1 MRRVAI
7 TGLGLVSSL
16 GHDVESFWN
25 ATRNG
30 ETGVAP
36 TTIPEGD
43 SLTARMVAEVKGWDG
58 AKALDRKLLGL
69 SDRFSQFAVYAA
81 KQAVDDAGDMARDNA
96 AIIIGTGVGGAVTL
110 DESYVRLYRENQQ
123 RIHPFSIPRLMAN
136 GPASLVSLAMG
147 ITGPS
152 FAVSSACSSSNHAI
166 GLAAGMVQRG
176 EVEAALAGGAEAAI
190 TYGGIR
196 AWEALRVISP
206 DVCRPFSADR
216 KGMILG
222 EGSGMVVLEDMGRAK
237 ARGAHIYAELAGFG
251 MSADAVDMVQPSM
264 EGAARTIK
272 TALNAAGMNPDE
284 VDYINAHGTG
294 TPAND
299 PTETKAIRT
308 VFGDAADKL
317 LVSSTKAMH
326 GHALGAAG
334 ALELIA
340 TLGAMHS
347 GIVPPTINFTEA
359 DPECDLDYVP
369 NQARERQIKSAV
381 SNSFAFGGLNAVLAL
396 RAAP

>member
-7 TGLGLVSSL
+7 TGLGLISSI
-16 GHDVESFWN
+16 GHDVQTFWD

-30 ETGVAP
+30 VSGVAP
-36 TTIPEGD
+36 TTIADGD
-43 SLTARMVAEVKGWDG
+43 KLLARMVAEVKEWDG
-58 AKALDRKLLGL
+58 SKALDRKLLNL
-69 SDRFSQFAVYAA
+69 SDRFSQFAVHAA
-81 KQAVDDAGDMARDNA
+81 KQAAEDAGGMPIDNA

-110 DESYVRLYRENQQ
+110 DESYVRLYREEQQ

-136 GPASLVSLAMG
+136 GPASLVSLALG
-147 ITGPS
+147 ITGPA

-166 GLAAGMVQRG
+166 GLAAGMVRRG
-176 EVEAALAGGAEAAI
+176 EASAALAGGTEAAI

-206 DVCRPFSADR
+206 DVCRPFSVDR
-216 KGMILG
+216 KGLILG
-222 EGSGMVVLEDMGRAK
+222 EGSGMVVLEDMERAQ

-251 MSADAVDMVQPSM
+251 MSSDAMDMVQPSM

-272 TALNAAGMNPDE
+272 IALNDAGMNPDE

-340 TLGAMHS
+340 TLGAMES

-369 NQARERQIKSAV
+369 NKARERQVLAAV

-396 RAAP
+396 RAVT

>member
-16 GHDVESFWN
+16 GHDVESFWS

-30 ETGVAP
+30 ETGVAA
-36 TTIPEGD
+36 TTIPDGD
-43 SLTARMVAEVKGWDG
+43 KLTARMVAEVKGWEG

-81 KQAVDDAGDMARDNA
+81 KQAVNDAGDMPQANA

-110 DESYVRLYRENQQ
+110 DESYIRLYREEQQ

-147 ITGPS
+147 ITGPA

-190 TYGGIR
+190 TFGGIR
-196 AWEALRVISP
+196 AWEALRVIAP
-206 DVCRPFSADR
+206 DVCRPFSKDR

-222 EGSGMVVLEDMGRAK
+222 EGSGMVVLEDMERAK
-237 ARGAHIYAELAGFG
+237 ARGARIYAELAGFG

-272 TALNAAGMNPDE
+272 AALNAAGMNPDE

-299 PTETKAIRT
+299 PTETKAIRS
-308 VFGDAADKL
+308 VFRDAADKL

-340 TLGAMHS
+340 TLGAMNS

-369 NQARERQIKSAV
+369 NEARERQVKSAV

-396 RAAP
+396 RAGP

>member
-81 KQAVDDAGDMARDNA
+81 KQAVDDAGDMARGNA

-136 GPASLVSLAMG
+136 GSASLVSLAMG

-369 NQARERQIKSAV
+369 NQARERQVKSAV

>member
-16 GHDVESFWN
+16 GHDLESFWN

-30 ETGVAP
+30 VTGIAP

-43 SLTARMVAEVKGWDG
+43 TLTARMVAEVKGWDG

-81 KQAVDDAGDMARDNA
+81 KQAVEDAGSVVRDNS

-110 DESYVRLYRENQQ
+110 DESYDRLYRENQQ

-176 EVEAALAGGAEAAI
+176 EVEAALAGGTEAAI

-222 EGSGMVVLEDMGRAK
+222 EGSGMVVLENMERAK

-264 EGAARTIK
+264 EGAARTIQA
-272 TALNAAGMNPDE
+272 ALNAAAMNPDD

-299 PTETKAIRT
+299 PTETKAIRS

-340 TLGAMHS
+340 TLGAMNS

-369 NQARERQIKSAV
+369 NQARERQVKSAV

-396 RAAP
+396 RAVP

>member
-30 ETGVAP
+30 ESGVAP

-43 SLTARMVAEVKGWDG
+43 KLTARMVAEVKDWDG

-69 SDRFSQFAVYAA
+69 SDRFSQFAAYAA
-81 KQAVDDAGDMARDNA
+81 KQAVDDAGDMPRDNA

-222 EGSGMVVLEDMGRAK
+222 EGSGMVVLEDMERAK

-272 TALNAAGMNPDE
+272 AALNAAGMNPDE

-308 VFGDAADKL
+308 VFGDAADKV

-369 NQARERQIKSAV
+369 NQARERQVKSAV

>member
-81 KQAVDDAGDMARDNA
+81 KQAVDDAGDMPRDNA

-123 RIHPFSIPRLMAN
+123 RVHPFSIPRLMAN

-196 AWEALRVISP
+196 GWEALRVISP

-222 EGSGMVVLEDMGRAK
+222 EGSGMVVLEDMERAK

-272 TALNAAGMNPDE
+272 AALNAAGMNPDE

-308 VFGDAADKL
+308 VFGDAADKV

-369 NQARERQIKSAV
+369 NQARERQVKSAV

>member
-81 KQAVDDAGDMARDNA
+81 KQAVDDAGDMARGNA

-136 GPASLVSLAMG
+136 GSCQLGQLGNGHYWPV
-147 ITGPS
+147 
-152 FAVSSACSSSNHAI
+152 
-166 GLAAGMVQRG
+166 
-176 EVEAALAGGAEAAI
+176 
-190 TYGGIR
+190 
-196 AWEALRVISP
+196 
-206 DVCRPFSADR
+206 VCRLQRMLLIQPCNWF
-216 KGMILG
+216 
-222 EGSGMVVLEDMGRAK
+222 GSRHGP
-237 ARGAHIYAELAGFG
+237 AR
-251 MSADAVDMVQPSM
+251 
-264 EGAARTIK
+264 
-272 TALNAAGMNPDE
+272 
-284 VDYINAHGTG
+284 
-294 TPAND
+294 
-299 PTETKAIRT
+299 
-308 VFGDAADKL
+308 
-317 LVSSTKAMH
+317 
-326 GHALGAAG
+326 
-334 ALELIA
+334 
-340 TLGAMHS
+340 
-347 GIVPPTINFTEA
+347 
-359 DPECDLDYVP
+359 
-369 NQARERQIKSAV
+369 
-381 SNSFAFGGLNAVLAL
+381 
-396 RAAP
+396 

>member
-25 ATRNG
+25 ATRTG
-30 ETGVAP
+30 ESGVAP

-43 SLTARMVAEVKGWDG
+43 KLTARMVAEVKGWDG

-81 KQAVDDAGDMARDNA
+81 KQAVDDAGDMPRDNA

-222 EGSGMVVLEDMGRAK
+222 EGSGMVVLEDMERAK

-272 TALNAAGMNPDE
+272 AALNAAGMNPDE

-308 VFGDAADKL
+308 VFGDAADKV

-369 NQARERQIKSAV
+369 NQARERQVKSAV

>member
-43 SLTARMVAEVKGWDG
+43 SLTARMVAEVKDWDG

-81 KQAVDDAGDMARDNA
+81 KQAVDDAGDMSRDNA

-222 EGSGMVVLEDMGRAK
+222 EGSGMVVLEDMERAK

-272 TALNAAGMNPDE
+272 AALNAAGMNPDE

-308 VFGDAADKL
+308 VFGDAADKV

-359 DPECDLDYVP
+359 DPACDLDYVP
-369 NQARERQIKSAV
+369 NQARERQVKSAV